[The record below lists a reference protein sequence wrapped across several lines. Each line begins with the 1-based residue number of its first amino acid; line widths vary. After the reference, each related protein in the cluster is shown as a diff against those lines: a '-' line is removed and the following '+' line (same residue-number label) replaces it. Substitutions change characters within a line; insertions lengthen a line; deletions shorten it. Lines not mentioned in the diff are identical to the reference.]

1 MGTGDSGTAH
11 RNVKQY
17 AKDMTTFELH
27 EDYRTAAHEA
37 LQLLGLDRNDIDTAT
52 HYHEL
57 FAHLG
62 SAEKRLA
69 LAAVEVYKM
78 YCFRER
84 KEHLLSSKDIFEE
97 MKLCLTDV
105 EVEEC
110 WVILLNQANRIIR
123 KVRVSVGGISA
134 VTVDVRVI
142 FKEAIKVSAT
152 AIVLVH
158 NHPGGT
164 PRPSPEDDRL
174 TQQVSQAARIM
185 NIRLMDH
192 LIFAD
197 GGFYSYHDEGRL

>member
-1 MGTGDSGTAH
+1 
-11 RNVKQY
+11 
-17 AKDMTTFELH
+17 MTTFELH

-37 LQLLGLDRNDIDTAT
+37 LRLLGLDRNDIDTAT

-164 PRPSPEDDRL
+164 SRPSPEDDKL

-185 NIRLMDH
+185 NIRLIDH
-192 LIFAD
+192 LIFTD
-197 GGFYSYHDEGRL
+197 GGFYSYNDEGRL